1 MLVVSPIPYLGI
13 NRFLQS
19 VLYGVQGG
27 RDVILYNVVRSYE
40 VPVAKATVQTKN
52 PRAIVGGTALGVEYC
67 EVVVNHVFMRNA
79 VLPRP
84 YEGVSTILEARGR
97 CIAWPHDR
105 VLCNLSIFL
114 KK

>member
-1 MLVVSPIPYLGI
+1 MLVVSPIPYLGSNI
-13 NRFLQS
+13 FLQS

-27 RDVILYNVVRSYE
+27 RDVILYNVVRPYE
-40 VPVAKATVQTKN
+40 VPVAKATIQTKN

-79 VLPRP
+79 VLPCP
-84 YEGVSTILEARGR
+84 YEGVSTILEAHGR

>member
-1 MLVVSPIPYLGI
+1 MLVVSPIPYLGSNI
-13 NRFLQS
+13 FLQS

-27 RDVILYNVVRSYE
+27 RDVIPYE

-79 VLPRP
+79 VLPCP

-105 VLCNLSIFL
+105 VMV
-114 KK
+114 

>member
-1 MLVVSPIPYLGI
+1 M
-13 NRFLQS
+13 
-19 VLYGVQGG
+19 
-27 RDVILYNVVRSYE
+27 ILYNVVRPYE
-40 VPVAKATVQTKN
+40 VPMAKATVQTKN